1 MPMTDER
8 IDFINDSLYF
18 YTAIGLI
25 QAAQKEILICNF
37 KMESPIGKK
46 KQKLIALYNALGRK
60 AGAGVSIKILLHGLS
75 GKNTIAQANKTTAA
89 FLKLKSIKIRSFPE
103 WRTIHAKILIQDEKK
118 MLLGS
123 HTWTARSLS
132 YNLETSLLIK
142 NSPVINKV
150 SRFFLAAWE
159 EAEPFDRGI

>member
-1 MPMTDER
+1 MTDEK

-37 KMESPIGKK
+37 KMEHPIGRK
-46 KQKLIALYNALGRK
+46 KQKLIALYHALEKK
-60 AGAGVSIKILLHGLS
+60 ATAGVSIKILLHGLA
-75 GKNTIAQANKTTAA
+75 GKNTIAQANRTTAV
-89 FLKLKSIKIRSFPE
+89 FLKKQGAQIRSLPN

-123 HTWTARSLS
+123 HNWTARSLS

-142 NSPVINKV
+142 NSHTIDQVTG
-150 SRFFLAAWE
+150 FFLTAWE
-159 EAEPFDRGI
+159 EAQPF

>member
-1 MPMTDER
+1 MSEK

-25 QAAQKEILICNF
+25 QSAQKEVLICNF

-46 KQKLIALYNALGRK
+46 KKKLIALYNALEKK
-60 AGAGVSIKILLHGLS
+60 AATGVSIKILLHGLA
-75 GKNTIAQANKTTAA
+75 GKNTIAQANRTTAD
-89 FLKLKSIKIRSFPE
+89 FLEKKSIEIRSLPE

-123 HTWTARSLS
+123 HNWTARSLS

-142 NSPVINKV
+142 NSPVVEKV
-150 SRFFLAAWE
+150 VCFFLKAWE
-159 EAEPFDRGI
+159 TAEPFKGRKLT